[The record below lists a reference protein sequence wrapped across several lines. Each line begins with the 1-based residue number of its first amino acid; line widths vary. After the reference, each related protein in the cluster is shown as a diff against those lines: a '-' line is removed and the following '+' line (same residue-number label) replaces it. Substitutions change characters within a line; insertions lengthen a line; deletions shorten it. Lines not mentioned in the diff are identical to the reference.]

1 MKKKFVI
8 INAFLVV
15 AVLFSMLLQ
24 IAHSYEHLAKQL
36 AEKECTH
43 KYTSSHEITHQH
55 HDFDHCLVCHF
66 STSSFVASDIDY
78 FEFQKTTFS
87 TEYSFFKSKD
97 ITQFFKGSLFAL
109 RAPPM
114 ILNK

>member
-1 MKKKFVI
+1 MKKRLVI
-8 INAFLVV
+8 LNYLLVL
-15 AVLFSMLLQ
+15 AVLFSMLFQ
-24 IAHSYEHLAKQL
+24 SVHTYEHLAKQL
-36 AEKECTH
+36 SEKECTH

-66 STSSFVASDIDY
+66 SISSFIGSTIAY

-87 TEYSFFKSKD
+87 TEYFFFKSKG

>member
-15 AVLFSMLLQ
+15 AVLFSMLFQ
-24 IAHSYEHLAKQL
+24 FVHSYEHLAKRFS
-36 AEKECTH
+36 EKECHH
-43 KYTSSHEITHQH
+43 KRNSSHEITHQH
-55 HDFDHCLVCHF
+55 QDVEHCFVCHF
-66 STSSFVASDIDY
+66 STSSFVASDVHH
-78 FEFQKTTFS
+78 FELKKTTFTS
-87 TEYSFFKSKD
+87 GFSLFNYRK

-109 RAPPM
+109 RAPPT

>member
-24 IAHSYEHLAKQL
+24 FVHGYEHLAKQL

-43 KYTSSHEITHQH
+43 KYTSSQEITHQH